1 MMPLPEM
8 TLQNPGNLPKIVK
21 FTHNAC
27 IMDIT
32 ETCCKYLIFYS
43 SRTQIDVLLNI
54 FLLTSLHTS
63 FTLA

>member
-43 SRTQIDVLLNI
+43 SRT
-54 FLLTSLHTS
+54 
-63 FTLA
+63 

>member
-8 TLQNPGNLPKIVK
+8 TLATANVCLKMCAQIVQNPETIVTQEQNPGNLPKIVK

-32 ETCCKYLIFYS
+32 ETCSK
-43 SRTQIDVLLNI
+43 
-54 FLLTSLHTS
+54 
-63 FTLA
+63 